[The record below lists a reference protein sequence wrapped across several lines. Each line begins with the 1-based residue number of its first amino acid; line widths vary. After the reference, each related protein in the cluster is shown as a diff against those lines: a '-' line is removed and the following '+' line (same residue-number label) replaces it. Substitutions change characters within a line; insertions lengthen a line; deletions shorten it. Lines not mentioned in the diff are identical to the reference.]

1 MQDGRRKKTKAGRA
15 ARGAALGAALAAVT
29 AGVVAGPAAAAPSS
43 ATAPGTIRTTAATPA
58 FVARFIT
65 KTTQPKA
72 DTAWDYCLIVV
83 EPKKVMPLEAA
94 VLQRLFDDAGNPIGE
109 VGKTTMFGAWCQAIK
124 LPASIKGQ
132 PITLET
138 KVTVGG
144 REVRLR
150 TPIRVR

>member
-1 MQDGRRKKTKAGRA
+1 MARLALAGVALVA
-15 ARGAALGAALAAVT
+15 AAAALGAGT
-29 AGVVAGPAAAAPSS
+29 AGAAPGAKT
-43 ATAPGTIRTTAATPA
+43 ATGAVHTTAATPA

-83 EPKKVMPLEAA
+83 EPKKVMPLEAT
-94 VLQRLFDDAGNPIGE
+94 VLQRLFDDVGNPIGE
-109 VGKTTMFGAWCQAIK
+109 VGKTAMFGAWCQAIK

-138 KVTVGG
+138 KVTVGS